1 MRRKWLKRAQ
11 TTAEYA
17 VLIALVI
24 GAVVAMQI
32 YVKRGMQNR
41 IKNVVDYTGLAGTE
55 NVAGS
60 PFSLS
65 GNQYE
70 PYYANSHANTQQR
83 SGDDVQ
89 MQLGGSV
96 NRISNSSTNAVRNA
110 TASF

>member
-55 NVAGS
+55 NVAGTTLC
-60 PFSLS
+60 LS

-70 PYYANSHANTQQR
+70 PYYANSQANTQQATGEDAR
-83 SGDDVQ
+83 

-96 NRISNSSTNAVRNA
+96 NRLSNSSMNSVRNA
-110 TASF
+110 VAGF

>member
-24 GAVVAMQI
+24 GAVVTMQI

-41 IKNVVDYTGLAGTE
+41 IKNVVDHTG
-55 NVAGS
+55 AGS
-60 PFSLS
+60 LLVGNRTFTLS

-70 PYYANSHANTQQR
+70 PYYANTHANTQQR
-83 SGDDVQ
+83 SGEDAR
-89 MQLGGSV
+89 MQYGGAV
-96 NRISNSSTNAVRNA
+96 NRISNSQSNAIRNG
-110 TASF
+110 TTGF